1 VGLAMPFNLNLEYMT
16 RNDHWKLKAFS
27 RSSNMLLQQAGTT
40 TNGVSGNTLGTGLVY
55 RREFDSFKRRN
66 DNSPA
71 TVESP

>member
-1 VGLAMPFNLNLEYMT
+1 
-16 RNDHWKLKAFS
+16 
-27 RSSNMLLQQAGTT
+27 MLLQQAGTT

-71 TVESP
+71 AVESP